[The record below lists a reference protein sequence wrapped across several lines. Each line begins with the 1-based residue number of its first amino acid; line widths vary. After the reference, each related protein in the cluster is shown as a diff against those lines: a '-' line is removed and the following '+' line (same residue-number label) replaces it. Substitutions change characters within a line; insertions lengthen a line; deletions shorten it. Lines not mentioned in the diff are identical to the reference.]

1 MRVNQGFSP
10 MRVWALLND
19 DAIRQSVGK
28 RKQAANGEELAHL
41 ATWNEAK
48 RQLWE
53 RLPEADRRAYE
64 KLAEKW
70 AMEGPDDAVKPMYV
84 PVLHNLLVTQYSD
97 DFPFSL
103 AEKRSPT
110 WMRSVSHLFWTQCNM
125 ALFMYGMYRDK
136 DSVLHA
142 VV

>member
-10 MRVWALLND
+10 MRVWAMLND
-19 DAIRQSVGK
+19 DAIRKSVGE
-28 RKQAANGEELAHL
+28 RKKAANGEELAQL
-41 ATWNEAK
+41 ATWNETK

-53 RLPEADRRAYE
+53 GLPEADRRAYE

-70 AMEGPDDAVKPMYV
+70 EMEGPDDAVKPMYV
-84 PVLHNLLVTQYSD
+84 FVPSDMFLAQVSD
-97 DFPFSL
+97 DCLCSL

-136 DSVLHA
+136 DGVLHA